1 MSSFILQLFIISA
14 FGLMAQSAPVND
26 VTKRSTDNKEMDQ
39 RRLERSLY
47 CAAESLYHERLK
59 VNFALPS
66 LPQDDIDN
74 TGITKTIANKIF
86 VHFSDRCKNF
96 TKAMTLKHQLQE
108 HLFSNDSSV
117 VLNSDNVKIL
127 SIALIGLQ
135 SVAKIFNDLEL
146 NENNSRC
153 VKLTPAQ
160 YRIMY
165 YALYT
170 ALLLESWEVDIDD
183 SYRSN
188 SRPLYTL
195 EGIKHCK

>member
-1 MSSFILQLFIISA
+1 MSSFIFQLFVISA
-14 FGLMAQSAPVND
+14 FGLMVQSAPVND
-26 VTKRSTDNKEMDQ
+26 VTKRSTDNKEMNQ
-39 RRLERSLY
+39 RRFERSLY

-66 LPQDDIDN
+66 LPQTDIDN
-74 TGITKTIANKIF
+74 ITKTIANKTF
-86 VHFSDRCKNF
+86 NHFSDRCKHF
-96 TKAMTLKHQLQE
+96 EKVMTFKHRLQE

-127 SIALIGLQ
+127 STILTSLQ
-135 SVAKIFNDLEL
+135 SLANTFNDMEL

-165 YALYT
+165 YVQYT
-170 ALLLESWEVDIDD
+170 APLLESWKNDITHWYLSDD
-183 SYRSN
+183 
-188 SRPLYTL
+188 LYKH
-195 EGIKHCK
+195 GKHCN